1 MRAERNSLGGSFR
14 DGLRSLAAVGPGAT
28 RATPPKPLR
37 ESFARP
43 LIPGGPAIAL
53 AMAPIR
59 RRGAVA

>member
-14 DGLRSLAAVGPGAT
+14 DGRRSLAAGPGAT
-28 RATPPKPLR
+28 RATPPTPLR